1 MCIIYYEIVLLKVC
15 GFVRKMIY
23 FLCLNGAVAQL
34 VRASACH
41 AEGRGF
47 ESLQPRQMVEN
58 IQNTK
63 NLDVFSCT
71 MSWKEAAIRY
81 AVAEYLGKDI
91 SFEIT
96 NSPYPNIS
104 KIAGTTISTN
114 HEVLKEYANMVNEL
128 LFPNIIRNN
137 S

>member
-1 MCIIYYEIVLLKVC
+1 
-15 GFVRKMIY
+15 MIY
-23 FLCLNGAVAQL
+23 FLCLIGAVAQL

-58 IQNTK
+58 IQRTK

-81 AVAEYLGKDI
+81 AVAESLGSEI
-91 SFEIT
+91 SFEIA
-96 NSPYPNIS
+96 NSPYPDIS
-104 KIAGTTISTN
+104 KVAGTTISTN
-114 HEVLKEYANMVNEL
+114 QELLKEYANMVNEL